1 MQVYGERFRMVDKSQ
16 INQTLLTILPE
27 TNYYVTYE
35 LMNTII
41 AYQRVWSEFSTWMR
55 NFMYSTVNNSP
66 DLSAVT
72 NRLYSTQTDFYN
84 LFRVFYGPEV
94 SQYFIN
100 LILSFITSATSVI
113 NGVKNN
119 DQAAVNSS
127 TVQWYQNAD
136 TLASFLA
143 QINPFWDANQWKNLL
158 YQYISMSNQAIT
170 STAGGNFEQEIAI
183 NNRIQDLTYILGS
196 YMARGIIARN
206 VTIAPEGKNNL
217 ISNSKSSS

>member
-1 MQVYGERFRMVDKSQ
+1 MVNKNQ
-16 INQTLLTILPE
+16 INQNLLTVLPE

-41 AYQRVWSEFSTWMR
+41 NYQRVWSEFSTWMR

-94 SQYFIN
+94 SQYFVN

-119 DQAAVNSS
+119 DQTSVNSS
-127 TVQWYQNAD
+127 VAQWYQNAD
-136 TLASFLA
+136 ALSAFLG
-143 QINPFWDANQWKNLL
+143 QINPFWDERQWRNLL
-158 YQYISMSNQAIT
+158 YQYIAMSNQSIT
-170 STAGGNFEQEIAI
+170 STAGGNFELEIAI
-183 NNRIQDLTYILGS
+183 NNRLQDLTYILGS

-206 VTIAPEGKNNL
+206 ATVPPSQTQGQG
-217 ISNSKSSS
+217 

>member
-1 MQVYGERFRMVDKSQ
+1 MHVCGERFRMVDKSQ

-41 AYQRVWSEFSTWMR
+41 NYQRAWSEFSTWMR

-66 DLSAVT
+66 DLAAVT

-94 SQYFIN
+94 SQYFVN
-100 LILSFITSATSVI
+100 LILSFITSATNVI
-113 NGVKNN
+113 TGVTNH
-119 DQAAVNSS
+119 DQEAVNAS

-136 TLASFLA
+136 TLAAFLA
-143 QINPFWDANQWKNLL
+143 QINPFWDERQWKNLF
-158 YQYISMSNQAIT
+158 YQYIAMSNQAII
-170 STAGGNFEQEIAI
+170 STVGSNFEQEIAI
-183 NNRIQDLTYILGS
+183 NNRLQDLTYILGS

-206 VTIAPEGKNNL
+206 ATIPPEAQR
-217 ISNSKSSS
+217 